1 MNIIATKGEELEVIS
16 LVPYAYTSGKNEKF
30 LRVKVSAENTTFE
43 ELRALFE
50 GNEDPIEYYEDD
62 ALKCEYNGYSSFEC
76 TYQDGVFTVE
86 LQKGTLTT
94 QLNALLVSN
103 EKLLTANAKLEES
116 NKILNESNALLIGQN
131 ELLNATLTDL
141 LEFVI
146 PDMISGV
153 MAMLEDHELRLGA
166 LEEYDTTNDTET
178 GEAETVSE

>member
-1 MNIIATKGEELEVIS
+1 MNIIVTKGEELEVIS
-16 LVPYAYTSGKNEKF
+16 LVPYAYTGGKNEKF
-30 LRVKVSAENTTFE
+30 LKVKVSAENITFDA
-43 ELRALFE
+43 LRALFE

-86 LQKGTLTT
+86 LQKGTVTT

-116 NKILNESNALLIGQN
+116 NKILNANNELLIGQN
-131 ELLNATLTDL
+131 ELLSATITDL
-141 LEFVI
+141 LEVVI

-153 MAMLEDHELRLGA
+153 MAMIEDHELRLGA
-166 LEEYDTTNDTET
+166 LEEYDTMNDTEPV
-178 GEAETVSE
+178 ETDAVTE